1 MDQVCK
7 LVGGCSFVLNTGDNF
22 YECGVQPNDY
32 SRFQSDWIQV
42 YQTAFT
48 PTIRSLPWFNVFGAP
63 AFFCWSKRA
72 KLFMVEIAEYIGP
85 NVVQGADTRAC
96 MTAGNHDMVIN
107 GAAPDMPMCSGNGL
121 NLCWETILSL
131 HWQHMDQ
138 LECLRFI
145 PA

>member
-42 YQTAFT
+42 YQTPFT

-63 AFFCWSKRA
+63 TFPLRCCGVTRPVLRCNSASGLTGSAALRA
-72 KLFMVEIAEYIGP
+72 HGT
-85 NVVQGADTRAC
+85 VVPAQGADV
-96 MTAGNHDMVIN
+96 M
-107 GAAPDMPMCSGNGL
+107 
-121 NLCWETILSL
+121 
-131 HWQHMDQ
+131 
-138 LECLRFI
+138 LRGCR
-145 PA
+145 